1 MSLSPQNSLLFPAGG
16 YRRLKTFKLT
26 RLIYDITVRFVS
38 LYIDKRSRTCDQMV
52 QAARSGVQNIIEG
65 SVDAATSRKIELKL
79 YTVALGSITELYADY
94 QDYLR
99 QNNVPEWTKDSI
111 LYQEFVKRKISAATE
126 FREFIAWAESISG
139 GLMHNT
145 TIPHKSILVAN
156 AALLLINSAR
166 YLLKRQIESKAETF
180 LYDGGFTERMFQKR
194 NSNRKNS

>member
-1 MSLSPQNSLLFPAGG
+1 
-16 YRRLKTFKLT
+16 
-26 RLIYDITVRFVS
+26 
-38 LYIDKRSRTCDQMV
+38 MV

-99 QNNVPEWTKDSI
+99 QNNAPEWTKDSI
-111 LYQEFVKRKISAATE
+111 LYQEFVKRKISTAAE
-126 FREFIAWAESISG
+126 FREFIAWAESISS
-139 GLMHNT
+139 NT
-145 TIPHKSILVAN
+145 QNSVIPYKSILVAN

-180 LYDGGFTERMFQKR
+180 LNDGGFTERMFQKR
-194 NSNRKNS
+194 SNNRKNS

>member
-1 MSLSPQNSLLFPAGG
+1 MVCSFLPAVTEDS
-16 YRRLKTFKLT
+16 KTFELT
-26 RLIYDITVRFVS
+26 RLTYDITVRFVS
-38 LYIDKRSRTCDQMV
+38 LYVDKRSRTCDQMV

-79 YTVALGSITELYADY
+79 YTIALGSITELYADY

-111 LYQEFVKRKISAATE
+111 LYQEFIKRKISAAAE
-126 FREFIAWAESISG
+126 FREFIAWAESISS
-139 GLMHNT
+139 NT
-145 TIPHKSILVAN
+145 QNSAIPYKSILVAN

-180 LYDGGFTERMFQKR
+180 LIDGGFTERMFQKR
-194 NSNRKNS
+194 SNNRKNS

>member
-1 MSLSPQNSLLFPAGG
+1 MSQSPQNSLLFPAGG

-38 LYIDKRSRTCDQMV
+38 LYVDKRSRTCDQMV

-79 YTVALGSITELYADY
+79 YTIALGSITELYADY

-111 LYQEFVKRKISAATE
+111 LYQEFIKRKISAAAE
-126 FREFIAWAESISG
+126 FREFIAWAESISS
-139 GLMHNT
+139 NT
-145 TIPHKSILVAN
+145 QNSAVPYKSILVAN

-180 LYDGGFTERMFQKR
+180 LIDGGFTERMFQKR
-194 NSNRKNS
+194 SNNRKNS